1 MIMFLLL
8 CFVAGIVIAVPV
20 WIVSQRF
27 GARRGLHAAR
37 RFNPDDAVP
46 YVIEPVALNGRLM
59 SDLDALE
66 PGHEDSRGEQG
77 GAR

>member
-1 MIMFLLL
+1 MIPFVIL
-8 CFVAGIVIAVPV
+8 CFAAGIVIAIPV

-27 GARRGLHAAR
+27 GASRGLQAAR

-46 YVIEPVALNGRLM
+46 CVIEPVALKGRLM
-59 SDLDALE
+59 PDLEGAADE
-66 PGHEDSRGEQG
+66 GGRNEQG

>member
-1 MIMFLLL
+1 MIPFLLF
-8 CFVAGIVIAVPV
+8 CFAAGIVIAVPV

-27 GARRGLHAAR
+27 GARRGLQAAR

-46 YVIEPVALNGRLM
+46 CVIEPVALKGRLM
-59 SDLDALE
+59 PDLVGVDEA
-66 PGHEDSRGEQG
+66 PASEDEG

>member
-1 MIMFLLL
+1 MIPFVIL
-8 CFVAGIVIAVPV
+8 CFAAGIVIAIPV

-27 GARRGLHAAR
+27 GASRGLQAAR

-46 YVIEPVALNGRLM
+46 CVIEPVALKGRLM
-59 SDLDALE
+59 PDLEGVADE
-66 PGHEDSRGEQG
+66 GGRNEQG

>member
-1 MIMFLLL
+1 MIPFLIL
-8 CFVAGIVIAVPV
+8 CFAAGVVIAVPL

-27 GARRGLHAAR
+27 GASRGLQAAR

-46 YVIEPVALNGRLM
+46 CEIEPVALKGRLM
-59 SDLDALE
+59 PDLEDISDEA
-66 PGHEDSRGEQG
+66 GHSGQG